1 MSNENYFSE
10 WNEAFYFEDFN
21 EFNKLCL
28 RAKAYLWDWIL
39 NEEGNVCGLADSV
52 LNRKFISSELTPIEQ
67 IWNVCYA
74 RYVNNCLYDNSFLD
88 KINRESS
95 FVLPIHVAFV
105 ELICE
110 QKKIKTK
117 EKNYVADFVL
127 DFSHRFNGKCL
138 YPKFKSLKYIVE
150 LDGFDY
156 HNNKKQMNYDYDREQ
171 NLQMMGYK
179 VMRFTGS
186 QIYNKP
192 YDCIH
197 KFITMVINDMEKE
210 YKNGRKRTMDKA

>member
-1 MSNENYFSE
+1 MSKENCFSE

-67 IWNVCYA
+67 IWNVCYT
-74 RYVNNCLYDNSFLD
+74 RYIYNCLSENKVINEIQNESNFVFSIPTAFIEFSRVQQTIESKD
-88 KINRESS
+88 KKYI
-95 FVLPIHVAFV
+95 
-105 ELICE
+105 
-110 QKKIKTK
+110 
-117 EKNYVADFVL
+117 ADFEIN
-127 DFSHRFNGKCL
+127 FSYEL
-138 YPKFKSLKYIVE
+138 YGDYIFPLFKDLKYIVE

-197 KFITMVINDMEKE
+197 KFITMVINDMDKE
-210 YKNGRKRTMDKA
+210 YKNGKKTN

>member
-1 MSNENYFSE
+1 MSKENYFSE

-39 NEEGNVCGLADSV
+39 NEEGDIKGLADTM
-52 LNRKFISSELTPIEQ
+52 LNGNFLSSELTPIEQ

-74 RYVNNCLYDNSFLD
+74 RYIYNCLSEN
-88 KINRESS
+88 KVINEIQNESN
-95 FVLPIHVAFV
+95 FVFSIPTAFV
-105 ELICE
+105 EFSRVQ
-110 QKKIKTK
+110 QKIESKDKKYI
-117 EKNYVADFVL
+117 ADFEIN
-127 DFSHRFNGKCL
+127 FSYEL
-138 YPKFKSLKYIVE
+138 YGDYIFPLFKDLKYIVE

-156 HNNKKQMNYDYDREQ
+156 HNNKKQMNYDYEREQ

-192 YDCIH
+192 YDCVH
-197 KFITMVINDMEKE
+197 KFISMVINDMEKE
-210 YKNGRKRTMDKA
+210 YKNGKKTN

>member
-1 MSNENYFSE
+1 MSKENYFSE

-39 NEEGNVCGLADSV
+39 NDEGNVCGLADSV

-67 IWNVCYA
+67 IWNVCYT
-74 RYVNNCLYDNSFLD
+74 RYIYNCLSENEFLNRIQAESNFIFSIPTAFIEFSRVQRTIEAKD
-88 KINRESS
+88 KKYI
-95 FVLPIHVAFV
+95 
-105 ELICE
+105 
-110 QKKIKTK
+110 
-117 EKNYVADFVL
+117 ADFEIN
-127 DFSHRFNGKCL
+127 FSYEL
-138 YPKFKSLKYIVE
+138 YGDYIFPLFKDLKYIVE

-192 YDCIH
+192 YDCVH
-197 KFITMVINDMEKE
+197 KFISMVLNDMEKE
-210 YKNGRKRTMDKA
+210 YKNGKKID

>member
-1 MSNENYFSE
+1 MSKENCFSE

-67 IWNVCYA
+67 IWNVCYT
-74 RYVNNCLYDNSFLD
+74 RYIYNCLSENKVINEIQNESNFVFSIPTAFIEFSRVQQTIESKD
-88 KINRESS
+88 KKYI
-95 FVLPIHVAFV
+95 
-105 ELICE
+105 
-110 QKKIKTK
+110 
-117 EKNYVADFVL
+117 ADFEIN
-127 DFSHRFNGKCL
+127 FSYEL
-138 YPKFKSLKYIVE
+138 YGDYIFPLFKDLKYIVE

-192 YDCIH
+192 YDCVH
-197 KFITMVINDMEKE
+197 KFISMVLNDMEKE
-210 YKNGRKRTMDKA
+210 YKNGKKTN